1 MSSKRLEGKVALIT
15 GAASGIGA
23 AHVRVFSESGAKVV
37 ACDIQDE
44 LGEEVVKAVNAE
56 GGDAIYQHLDVAS
69 EADWK
74 AALEATLSKYGA
86 LTTLVNNAGIVNMVG
101 VEEEDLE
108 GFNRVVAV
116 CQTGV
121 WLGMKAAMP
130 ALKKSG
136 NGAIVNVSSLY
147 GIIGTPSMVSYH
159 GAKGAVRLMS
169 KSAALEYAKQGV
181 RVNSIHPGIID
192 TPLAR
197 SAPEEYIEGLTEL
210 TPMGRFGR
218 PEDIAYG
225 SLYLCSDEAA
235 FVTGTE
241 LVVDGGWGAQ

>member
-1 MSSKRLEGKVALIT
+1 MSNRLEGKVALIT
-15 GAASGIGA
+15 GGASGIGA
-23 AHVRVFSESGAKVV
+23 AHAQVFSDNGAKVV
-37 ACDIQDE
+37 VCDIQDQM
-44 LGEEVVKAVNAE
+44 GEDLVNEINAG
-56 GGDAIYQHLDVAS
+56 GGDAIYQHLDVTS
-69 EADWK
+69 EAEWT
-74 AALEATLSKYGA
+74 AAVDATVAKYGA
-86 LTTLVNNAGIVNMVG
+86 LTTLVNNAGITNMVG
-101 VEEEDLE
+101 VEEETLE

-121 WLGMKAAMP
+121 WLGMKACMP
-130 ALKKSG
+130 QLKKSG

-147 GIIGTPSMVSYH
+147 GIIGTPSMVTYH
-159 GAKGAVRLMS
+159 GAKGAVRLMT

-197 SAPEEYIEGLTEL
+197 SAPADYIGEL
-210 TPMGRFGR
+210 ASITPMGKLGR

-225 SLYLCSDEAA
+225 SLYLSSDEAA

>member
-1 MSSKRLEGKVALIT
+1 MSERLAGKIALIT
-15 GAASGIGA
+15 GGASGIGA
-23 AHVRVFSESGAKVV
+23 AHARVFAANGAKVV
-37 ACDIQDE
+37 VCDIQDAM
-44 LGEEVVKAVNAE
+44 GKEVVSGINSN
-56 GGDAIYQHLDVAS
+56 GGTAIYRHLDVTD
-69 EADWK
+69 ADSWAK
-74 AALEATLSKYGA
+74 AVKATKKEFGGLS
-86 LTTLVNNAGIVNMVG
+86 TLINNAGIANLKG

-130 ALKKSG
+130 LLKKAE
-136 NGAIVNVSSLY
+136 GAAVVNISSLY
-147 GIIGTPSMVSYH
+147 GIIGTPSMISYH
-159 GAKGAVRLMS
+159 GAKGAVRIMT

-181 RVNSIHPGIID
+181 RVNSVHPGIID

-197 SAPEEYIEGLTEL
+197 TVPQEYMDNLVAV
-210 TPMGRFGR
+210 TPMGRVGR
-218 PEDIAYG
+218 PEDIAYA
-225 SLYLCSDEAA
+225 SLYLCSNEAA

>member
-1 MSSKRLEGKVALIT
+1 MSERLAGKIALIT
-15 GAASGIGA
+15 GGASGIGA
-23 AHVRVFSESGAKVV
+23 AHARVFAANGAKVV
-37 ACDIQDE
+37 VCDIQDAM
-44 LGEEVVKAVNAE
+44 GKEVVSGINSN
-56 GGDAIYQHLDVAS
+56 GGTAIYRHLDVTD
-69 EADWK
+69 ADSWAK
-74 AALEATLSKYGA
+74 AVKATKKEFGGLS
-86 LTTLVNNAGIVNMVG
+86 TLINNAGIANLKG

-130 ALKKSG
+130 LLKKAE
-136 NGAIVNVSSLY
+136 GAAVVNISSLY
-147 GIIGTPSMVSYH
+147 GIIGTPSMISYH
-159 GAKGAVRLMS
+159 GAKGAVRIMT

-181 RVNSIHPGIID
+181 RVNSVHPGIID

-197 SAPEEYIEGLTEL
+197 TVPQEYMDNLVAV
-210 TPMGRFGR
+210 TPMGRVGR
-218 PEDIAYG
+218 PEDIAYA

>member
-1 MSSKRLEGKVALIT
+1 MANRLEGKVALIT
-15 GAASGIGA
+15 GGASGIGA
-23 AHVRVFSESGAKVV
+23 AHAQVFSDNGAKVV
-37 ACDIQDE
+37 VCDIQDAM
-44 LGEEVVKAVNAE
+44 GEALVGDINAA
-56 GGDAIYQHLDVAS
+56 GGDAMYQHLDVTS
-69 EADWK
+69 ESEW
-74 AALEATLSKYGA
+74 AAAVDATVAKYGA
-86 LTTLVNNAGIVNMVG
+86 LTTLVNNAGITNMVG
-101 VEEEDLE
+101 VEEETLE

-121 WLGMKAAMP
+121 WLGMKACMP
-130 ALKKSG
+130 HLKKSG

-147 GIIGTPSMVSYH
+147 GIIGTPSMVTYH

-197 SAPEEYIEGLTEL
+197 SAPSDYIGEL
-210 TPMGRFGR
+210 ASITPMGKLGQ

-225 SLYLCSDEAA
+225 SLYLASDEAA

>member
-1 MSSKRLEGKVALIT
+1 MSERLAGKIALIT
-15 GAASGIGA
+15 GGASGIGA
-23 AHVRVFSESGAKVV
+23 AHARVFAANGAKVV
-37 ACDIQDE
+37 VCDIQDAM
-44 LGEEVVKAVNAE
+44 GKEVVSGINAS
-56 GGDAIYQHLDVAS
+56 GGTAIYKHLDVTDGDSWA
-69 EADWK
+69 K
-74 AALEATLSKYGA
+74 AVKATKKEFGG
-86 LTTLVNNAGIVNMVG
+86 LTTLINNAGIANLKG

-130 ALKKSG
+130 LLKKAEG
-136 NGAIVNVSSLY
+136 AAIVNISSLY
-147 GIIGTPSMVSYH
+147 GIIGTPSMISYH
-159 GAKGAVRLMS
+159 GAKGAVRIMT

-181 RVNSIHPGIID
+181 RVNSVHPGIID

-197 SAPEEYIEGLTEL
+197 TIPQEYLDNLLVI
-210 TPMGRFGR
+210 TPMGRVGR
-218 PEDIAYG
+218 PEDIAYA
-225 SLYLCSDEAA
+225 SLYLSSDEAA

>member
-1 MSSKRLEGKVALIT
+1 M
-15 GAASGIGA
+15 
-23 AHVRVFSESGAKVV
+23 
-37 ACDIQDE
+37 
-44 LGEEVVKAVNAE
+44 
-56 GGDAIYQHLDVAS
+56 YQHLDVTS
-69 EADWK
+69 ESEW
-74 AALEATLSKYGA
+74 AAAVDATVAKYGA
-86 LTTLVNNAGIVNMVG
+86 LTTLVNNAGITNMVG
-101 VEEEDLE
+101 VEEETLE

-121 WLGMKAAMP
+121 WLGMKACMP
-130 ALKKSG
+130 HLKKSG

-147 GIIGTPSMVSYH
+147 GIIGTPSMVTYH

-197 SAPEEYIEGLTEL
+197 SAPSDYIGEL
-210 TPMGRFGR
+210 ASITPMGKLGQ

-225 SLYLCSDEAA
+225 SLYLASDEAA

-241 LVVDGGWGAQ
+241 LVVDGGWAPSKNGIFRRSYRQAG

>member
-1 MSSKRLEGKVALIT
+1 MANRLEGKVALIT
-15 GAASGIGA
+15 GGASGIGA
-23 AHVRVFSESGAKVV
+23 AHAQVFSDNGAKVV
-37 ACDIQDE
+37 VCDIQDAM
-44 LGEEVVKAVNAE
+44 GEALVGDINAA
-56 GGDAIYQHLDVAS
+56 GGDAMYQHLDVTS
-69 EADWK
+69 ESEW
-74 AALEATLSKYGA
+74 AAAVDATVAKYGA
-86 LTTLVNNAGIVNMVG
+86 LTTLVNNAGITNMVG
-101 VEEEDLE
+101 VEEETLE
-108 GFNRVVAV
+108 GFNRVVAI

-121 WLGMKAAMP
+121 WLGMKACMP
-130 ALKKSG
+130 HLKKSG

-147 GIIGTPSMVSYH
+147 GIIGTPSMVTYH

-197 SAPEEYIEGLTEL
+197 SAPSDYIGEL
-210 TPMGRFGR
+210 ASITPMGKLGQ

-225 SLYLCSDEAA
+225 SLYLASDEAA

>member
-1 MSSKRLEGKVALIT
+1 MANRLEGKVALIT
-15 GAASGIGA
+15 GGASGIGA
-23 AHVRVFSESGAKVV
+23 AHAQVFSDNGAKVV
-37 ACDIQDE
+37 ICDIQDAM
-44 LGEEVVKAVNAE
+44 GEALVGDINAA
-56 GGDAIYQHLDVAS
+56 GGDAMYQHLDVTS
-69 EADWK
+69 ESEW
-74 AALEATLSKYGA
+74 AAAVDATVAKYGA
-86 LTTLVNNAGIVNMVG
+86 LTTLVNNAGITNMVG
-101 VEEEDLE
+101 VEEETLE

-121 WLGMKAAMP
+121 WLGMKACMP
-130 ALKKSG
+130 HLKKSG

-147 GIIGTPSMVSYH
+147 GIIGTPSMVTYH

-197 SAPEEYIEGLTEL
+197 SAPSDYIGEL
-210 TPMGRFGR
+210 ASITPMGKLGQ

-225 SLYLCSDEAA
+225 SLYLASDEAA

>member
-1 MSSKRLEGKVALIT
+1 MSERLAGKIALIT
-15 GAASGIGA
+15 GGASGIGA
-23 AHVRVFSESGAKVV
+23 AHARVFAANGAKVV
-37 ACDIQDE
+37 VCDIQDAM
-44 LGEEVVKAVNAE
+44 GKEVVSGINSN
-56 GGDAIYQHLDVAS
+56 GGTAIYRHLDVTD
-69 EADWK
+69 ADSWAK
-74 AALEATLSKYGA
+74 AVKATKKEFGGLS
-86 LTTLVNNAGIVNMVG
+86 TLINNAGIANLKG

-130 ALKKSG
+130 LLKKAE
-136 NGAIVNVSSLY
+136 GAAVVNISSLY
-147 GIIGTPSMVSYH
+147 GIIGTPSMISYH
-159 GAKGAVRLMS
+159 GAKGAVRIMT

-181 RVNSIHPGIID
+181 RVNSVHPGIID

-197 SAPEEYIEGLTEL
+197 TVPQEYMDNLVAV
-210 TPMGRFGR
+210 TPMGRVGR
-218 PEDIAYG
+218 PEDIAYA
-225 SLYLCSDEAA
+225 SLYLCSEEAA